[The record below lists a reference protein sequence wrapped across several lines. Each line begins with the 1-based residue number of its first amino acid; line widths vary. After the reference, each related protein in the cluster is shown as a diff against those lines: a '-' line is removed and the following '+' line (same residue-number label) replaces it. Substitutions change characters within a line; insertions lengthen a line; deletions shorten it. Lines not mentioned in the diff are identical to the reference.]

1 MNAVNAGQ
9 TCEPRAMVKTKEMIA
24 GTMAILLSG
33 PMAILA
39 KMVGFKFKWLFFFL
53 ALPTLAVAQTE
64 GLKTI

>member
-24 GTMAILLSG
+24 GT
-33 PMAILA
+33 MAILA